1 MEHAMKKIIIALDIC
16 MGFLLMMCSGCTT
29 IFGKMPIKQYYVLNF
44 MPSSSLGGNVA
55 RSPYPFTIRIRDFD
69 IEEAY
74 ARPQIVYRQ
83 NPFELLYYSYKL
95 WAVKPNRMI
104 SDLVRKQIVSSG
116 LVSHVV
122 RRYDEG
128 FSPDFELS
136 GLIEAIEEYDSEQL
150 WFAHL
155 AMRLTLTRTSDGR
168 VMYSRRFDNRKKVF
182 RYSPEAVVQE
192 LSAILE
198 FIMDQAIRDMN
209 VVLAREVG
217 VSPGPAAGADTARL
231 KEIEKFRSSGGE

>member
-1 MEHAMKKIIIALDIC
+1 MKKKLVGMYIGIC
-16 MGFLLMMCSGCTT
+16 VGFVFFSGCASL
-29 IFGKMPIKQYYVLNF
+29 FGKVTVKQYYVLNYVAS
-44 MPSSSLGGNVA
+44 PPDAGNIVRA
-55 RSPYPFTIRIRDFD
+55 PYPFTVRVKDFD

-83 NPFELLYYSYKL
+83 NPFELLYYSSKL

-104 SDLVRKQIVSSG
+104 TDLIRKQMISSG
-116 LVSHVV
+116 LVSHIV

-128 FSPDFELS
+128 LEPDFELS

-150 WFAHL
+150 WFAHMAL
-155 AMRLTLTRTSDGR
+155 RLTLTRNSDGR
-168 VMYSRRFDNRKKVF
+168 VMYSRQFDNRKKVF
-182 RYSPEAVVQE
+182 RNSPEAVVQE

-198 FIMDQAIRDMN
+198 FIMNQAMRDLS
-209 VVLAREVG
+209 VIFAKEAG

-231 KEIEKFRSSGGE
+231 KEIETFRSSGGE

>member
-1 MEHAMKKIIIALDIC
+1 MEHAMKKAIFIL
-16 MGFLLMMCSGCTT
+16 FLCIGISLLCCPGCSS
-29 IFGKMPIKQYYVLNF
+29 IFGKATVKQYYVLNYVAAS
-44 MPSSSLGGNVA
+44 PDNPAVA
-55 RSPYPFTIRIRDFD
+55 RAPYPFTVRIRDFD

-83 NPFELLYYSYKL
+83 NPFELLYYTSKL
-95 WAVKPNRMI
+95 WAVKPNRMVT
-104 SDLVRKQIVSSG
+104 DLVRKQIISSG

-128 FSPDFELS
+128 LDPDFELS
-136 GLIEAIEEYDSEQL
+136 GLIEAIEEYDSDQL

-155 AMRLTLTRTSDGR
+155 SLRLTLTRTSDGR
-168 VMYSRRFDNRKKVF
+168 VMYARQFDSRKKVF

-198 FIMDQAIRDMN
+198 FIMNQAIRDIN
-209 VVLAREVG
+209 LVFAKESG
-217 VSPGPAAGADTARL
+217 VSPGISPSADTARL
-231 KEIEKFRSSGGE
+231 KEIESFRSSGGE